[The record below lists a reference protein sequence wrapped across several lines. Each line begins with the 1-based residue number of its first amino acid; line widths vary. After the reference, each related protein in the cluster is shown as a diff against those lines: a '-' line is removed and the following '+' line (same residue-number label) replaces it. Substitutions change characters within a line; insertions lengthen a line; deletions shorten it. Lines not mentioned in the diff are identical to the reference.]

1 MSDERWKALVVD
13 QHDGAVE
20 AAVRELSDD
29 ALPEGDVVVR
39 VAYSSLNYKD
49 GLAMLGRNKIVRNY
63 PMVPGVDLAGT
74 VEQSASPAY
83 RPGDP
88 VVLTGWGVGERHWGG
103 YAQKARVRAD
113 WLVPLPEGLTARQA
127 MAIGTAGFTA
137 MMCVMA
143 LEEHRVTPG
152 GWPVVVTGAGGGVGS
167 TAVALLAS
175 RGYPVTA
182 STGRAELHDYLR
194 RLGASQVVGREDI
207 SGPTDR
213 PLLSERWAGAV
224 DTVGGDTLAGLLRSM
239 AYGSSV
245 AACGLAGGSAL
256 STTVMPFILRGV
268 NLLGIESVM
277 CPRERRLQ
285 VWDRLVRELRPDR
298 LDEMTQMI
306 PLGEVEAWA
315 RHILQGRVRG
325 RVVVDVNA

>member
-49 GLAMLGRNKIVRNY
+49 GLAMLGRSKIVRNY

-137 MMCVMA
+137 MMSVMA
-143 LEEHRVTPG
+143 LEEHQVTPG
-152 GWPVVVTGAGGGVGS
+152 GKPVVVTGAAGGVGS

-182 STGRAELHDYLR
+182 STGRAKLHDYLR
-194 RLGASQVVGREDI
+194 SLGASQVVGREDI
-207 SGPTDR
+207 SGPTDK

-268 NLLGIESVM
+268 NLLGIDSVM
-277 CPRERRLQ
+277 CPRERRLH

-315 RHILQGRVRG
+315 RQILEGRVRG